1 VFDFA
6 TAADYNPR
14 MIKTL
19 SDKRAKTTFDK
30 LVGQVSGK
38 KDTVIVEQHG
48 KPVLAMIDFGRYQT
62 LVTKRDRLF
71 NVLDRVWAKNRTKSP
86 RRAYRDATHAVSFV
100 RGTSSSSHRR
110 RSA

>member
-14 MIKTL
+14 MIKTRI
-19 SDKRAKTTFDK
+19 DKRAKTTFDE